1 MKILENYKS
10 WPRRAIKIG
19 YGEWAEENL
28 YISEIIGEGISKFAR
43 ETDLDPNYIS
53 IGMDCRYEVKSQI
66 DRNYGPMVKGEKID
80 DEIYG
85 MKIIWSIND
94 GISLFYSPE

>member
-19 YGEWAEENL
+19 YGDWAEENL
-28 YISEIIGEGISKFAR
+28 YISEIIGEGISQFAR
-43 ETDLDPNYIS
+43 KTNLYPTHIS
-53 IGMDCRYEVKSQI
+53 IGLDCRHEVQRQVNQSLMFKYQ
-66 DRNYGPMVKGEKID
+66 NLGE
-80 DEIYG
+80 EIYG

-94 GISLFYSPE
+94 GISLLFSPE